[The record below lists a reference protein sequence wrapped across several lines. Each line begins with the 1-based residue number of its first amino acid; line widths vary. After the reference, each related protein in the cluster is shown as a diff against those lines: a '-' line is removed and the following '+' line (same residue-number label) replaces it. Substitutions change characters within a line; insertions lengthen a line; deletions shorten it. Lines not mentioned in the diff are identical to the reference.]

1 MASEFLAGPDRGRH
15 AVVAV
20 IREESRFLVIR
31 RSELV
36 RAPGLL
42 CFPGGGI
49 EAGESIATAMHREL
63 MEELS
68 LNVEIETHLWT
79 STTRWGTKLE
89 WIACKR
95 CVGSEPIAAPMEVA
109 EILWLSHQELQNR
122 EDLLG
127 SIPDFLTALEKG
139 MFRIE

>member
-1 MASEFLAGPDRGRH
+1 MASEFSTGPDHGRH

-49 EAGESIATAMHREL
+49 EAGESIETAMHREL

-68 LNVEIETHLWT
+68 LNVEIESHLWT

-89 WIACKR
+89 WVACKR

-109 EILWLSHQELQNR
+109 DILWLSHEELQNR
-122 EDLLG
+122 ADLLG
-127 SIPDFLTALEKG
+127 SLPDFLTALEQG
-139 MFRIE
+139 VFRIA